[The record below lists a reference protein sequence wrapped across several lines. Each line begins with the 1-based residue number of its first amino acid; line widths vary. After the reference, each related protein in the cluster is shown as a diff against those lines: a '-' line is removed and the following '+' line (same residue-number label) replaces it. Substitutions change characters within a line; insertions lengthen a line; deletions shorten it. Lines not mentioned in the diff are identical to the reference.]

1 MKTNVR
7 LVLAVLVGISVGAA
21 GARTI
26 LAQQE
31 KPAPGYVISEV
42 DAILDMTALQKYA
55 KEVPETLA
63 PFNGHFIVRGSEAQ
77 ALEGEP
83 PKGIV
88 VIAFDSVAKARQW
101 YESPAY
107 QAIKPLRQNSTKGR
121 MFIVEG
127 IAVQ

>member
-1 MKTNVR
+1 MKTNIR
-7 LVLAVLVGISVGAA
+7 LALAVLVGISIGVA
-21 GARTI
+21 GAKTI

-31 KPAPGYVISEV
+31 KPVPGYVISEV
-42 DAILDMTALQKYA
+42 DAILDMTALQEYA
-55 KEVPETLA
+55 KKVPETMA
-63 PFNGHFIVRGSEAQ
+63 PFNHHFIVRGGEAQ

-88 VIAFDSVAKARQW
+88 VIAFDSVAKAREW

-107 QAIKPLRQNSTKGR
+107 TAIKPLRQNSTKGR

-127 IAVQ
+127 VAP